1 MFAEKLACHRV
12 HLFRCLSRYVAS
24 VLALLVVAECGCNM
38 ARQMVKLMHK
48 AIEELRRRGRTAYH
62 QHTLS
67 IARIAQP
74 RIETVR
80 AKVVIGG
87 LQILSLTARLDKP
100 LHDFLHLIVRHG
112 EVTSHPPAVRAFKVD
127 ILAYHRISSQSIN
140 VPVSSHS
147 DSHFRKIQP
156 PWQSAS
162 SMMSL
167 TIFAIC
173 ASSSIEDF
181 QYFALM

>member
-127 ILAYHRISSQSIN
+127 VLAYHKRSYHSITR
-140 VPVSSHS
+140 PVA
-147 DSHFRKIQP
+147 
-156 PWQSAS
+156 SAS
-162 SMMSL
+162 ANHLRKQFEPSISG
-167 TIFAIC
+167 
-173 ASSSIEDF
+173 SSIVSRTNNASDF
-181 QYFALM
+181 SSGRLDL